1 MGNAQ
6 PTKLSKDDL
15 KKMGDTQFCNLM
27 RGNIKRDTTYAF
39 DLNKFNNYCTSN
51 REYLTELYMD
61 DRLSDTVLME
71 VPEESFKNK
80 KKQKSKRKVKV

>member
-6 PTKLSKDDL
+6 PTKLSKADL
-15 KKMGDTQFCNLM
+15 ETMEDTQFCNLM
-27 RGNIKRDTTYAF
+27 RGIIKRDTTYAF
-39 DLNKFNNYCTSN
+39 KLDEFNNYCTLN
-51 REYLTELYMD
+51 RAHLTELYMD
-61 DRLSDTVLME
+61 NRLSDTVLME